1 MTTKSISLDSL
12 NIDTGKENRIR
23 SAVFTINWDNICRYS
38 KQIEKSLKLETNSWW
53 ENNYN
58 KQTITAPKSS
68 IK

>member
-23 SAVFTINWDNICRYS
+23 SAVFTINWDSICRYS

-68 IK
+68 IN